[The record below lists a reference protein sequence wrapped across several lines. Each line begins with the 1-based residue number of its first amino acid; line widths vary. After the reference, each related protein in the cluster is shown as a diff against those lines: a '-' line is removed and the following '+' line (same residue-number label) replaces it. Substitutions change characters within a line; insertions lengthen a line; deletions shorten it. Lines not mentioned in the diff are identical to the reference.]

1 MHLHTSI
8 YKNTHTQYRLLDSSV
23 IVFNIGLYLYCIYYV
38 LILLNKIY
46 TELYNS
52 VRLFFFFFNN
62 A

>member
-8 YKNTHTQYRLLDSSV
+8 YKNTHTKYRLLDSSV
-23 IVFNIGLYLYCIYYV
+23 IVFNIGLYLYCIYHV
-38 LILLNKIY
+38 LILLNEIY

-62 A
+62 S